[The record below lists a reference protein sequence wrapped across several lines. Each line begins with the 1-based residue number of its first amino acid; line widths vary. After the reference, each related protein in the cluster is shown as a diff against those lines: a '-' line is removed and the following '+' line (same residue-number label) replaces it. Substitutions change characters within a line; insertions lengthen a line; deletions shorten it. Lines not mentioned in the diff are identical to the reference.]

1 MFCHTARALITRSLC
16 ICGDTLVCLSVSA
29 CVFMFVFIHFS
40 VSICMRPSVFMSVL
54 SLLVYLS
61 VCLSV
66 CRKLML
72 IVETLRERLLSTE
85 TLLYV
90 SPHSSSSS
98 CFPLDSIMRL
108 MTVWKISGK
117 ITRTTIVFNY
127 IIHAYSGVLTILDLA
142 HFLCFVFL

>member
-1 MFCHTARALITRSLC
+1 
-16 ICGDTLVCLSVSA
+16 
-29 CVFMFVFIHFS
+29 
-40 VSICMRPSVFMSVL
+40 MRPSVFMSVL